1 MPWFSVV
8 ATALLALAACG
19 GGTGGGTGG
28 GSGVRVT
35 VDTANLSAQA
45 KVTDE
50 ATLPLAVTITA
61 SGIPGSGLYVRGS
74 STQNGVGSL
83 TIGEETSKSF
93 QVLVLLKAP
102 YQLAPGTY
110 TDTVKLEVCTDESCT
125 RQVAG
130 SPASV
135 AVQYVVTAVT
145 GPSAPALVVPTTS
158 YLAQALPTD
167 VSAPTESNPAITVQ
181 NVPTFPIHLTFSY
194 TSNGVASATLPD
206 FFRPGS
212 PGSLNGAPLTIRY
225 RKPAELGPGLY
236 EDTVTV
242 TACLDQECVNP
253 LAGSPTTI
261 RTKYQVGND
270 LPGPD
275 GYAVSMVP
283 LQANDLV
290 WDPVHSV
297 LYVATAANS
306 AQHPSS
312 IVTVNPVT
320 GAILGSIGLGA
331 EPALFAISG
340 GSEYLYVAVKGKSS
354 IRRFTLPALML
365 DATIDIGTDPR
376 FALATWDLYVAPRS
390 PRTIAVARTIAPN
403 PPQPHGV
410 VIIDDRTPRPK
421 IAGLDGLNTLN
432 RIEYIQW
439 GADSGTLYG
448 VDPVSSAGQLASM
461 KVDESGANIT
471 ATAPQLPAGRM
482 HFLNG
487 LLYFDGG
494 SVFDPVAGV
503 QVGALPGAPVAGK
516 PFIRGFV
523 AVDGASSRVFR
534 LSDNGGGA
542 QTFVEIYGLASY
554 ELIKR
559 FTVVG
564 HPLSMRPYATRLLRW
579 GVNGL
584 AYAASDG
591 TIVII
596 QGAFLTS
603 D

>member
-1 MPWFSVV
+1 M
-8 ATALLALAACG
+8 AACG
-19 GGTGGGTGG
+19 GGS
-28 GSGVRVT
+28 GSGSGARVT
-35 VDTANLSAQA
+35 ADRTNLSAQA
-45 KVTDE
+45 KVTDA
-50 ATLPLAVTITA
+50 ATPPLAVTITA
-61 SGIPGSGLYVRGS
+61 RGIPSSGLYVRGS
-74 STQNGVGSL
+74 ATQNGVGSL
-83 TIGEETSKSF
+83 TIGEETSSSV

-110 TDTVKLEVCTDESCT
+110 TDSVRLEVCTDESCT
-125 RQVAG
+125 RQVNG

-135 AVQYVVTAVT
+135 TVQYVVTAVT
-145 GPSAPALVVPTTS
+145 GPDAPALVVPTTS
-158 YLAQALPTD
+158 YFAQALPTD
-167 VSAPTESNPAITVQ
+167 VSEPTEANPAITIQ
-181 NVPTFPIHLTFSY
+181 NVPAFPIHLTFSY

-212 PGSLNGAPLTIRY
+212 PESGTGAPLTIRY

-253 LAGSPTTI
+253 IAGSPTTI

-275 GYAVSMVP
+275 GYAVSTVP

-290 WDPVHSV
+290 WDPIHSA

-306 AQHPSS
+306 ARHPNS
-312 IVTVNPVT
+312 IVTVDPAT
-320 GAILGSIGLGA
+320 GAILRSIDLGA

-340 GSEYLYVAVKGKSS
+340 NSEYLYIAIKGMSS
-354 IRRFTLPALML
+354 IRRFTLPALIL

-390 PRTIAVARTIAPN
+390 PRTIAVSRTIAAN

-410 VIIDDRTPRPK
+410 VIIDDLTPRPK
-421 IAGLDGLNTLN
+421 IAGMDGLNTLN
-432 RIEYIQW
+432 RIHYIQW
-439 GADSGTLYG
+439 GADAGTLYG
-448 VDPVSSAGQLASM
+448 SDPRSSAEQLATM
-461 KVDESGANIT
+461 TVDASGANIT
-471 ATAPQLPAGRM
+471 ASAPQLPAGRM

-516 PFIRGFV
+516 PYNRGFV
-523 AVDGASSRVFR
+523 AVDGANSRIFR
-534 LSDNGGGA
+534 LTDNGGGA
-542 QTFVEIYGLASY
+542 YTFMEIYDLASY

-559 FTVVG
+559 LTVIG
-564 HPLSMRPYATRLLRW
+564 HPLSTMPYATPRLLRW
-579 GVNGL
+579 GANGL

-603 D
+603 AP